1 MLWGMMEML
10 NAAVTNLSDAVAL
23 KVLLLAQQETF
34 PLQPNAP
41 SSHPLLEA
49 YEVSKNIK
57 I

>member
-41 SSHPLLEA
+41 SSHPL
-49 YEVSKNIK
+49 
-57 I
+57 